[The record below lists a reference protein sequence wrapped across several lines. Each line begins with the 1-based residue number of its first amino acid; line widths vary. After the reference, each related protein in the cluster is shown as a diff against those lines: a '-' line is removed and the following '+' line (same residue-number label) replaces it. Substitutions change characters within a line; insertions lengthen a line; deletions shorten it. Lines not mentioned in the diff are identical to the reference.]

1 MKMRLNMPPAMLAT
15 SHFGAVAVKSSLS
28 ALAGVMLLALSACSP
43 PEATLSGDRIAVFAG
58 VESITPDQ
66 AAFDEGA
73 NLPAPV
79 GLASATHS
87 GGSAA
92 HAGGHLDI
100 DLPLKKI
107 WSVSIGGGGSN
118 LVDLAQPVIDGGK
131 VFAVT
136 PLGQVTAIDVLTG
149 KSIWSVS
156 IESFEDDPLP
166 GIGGGVMV
174 SGDALFVHAGGHKLA
189 ALSVEDGA
197 SLWSIDLTLPI
208 RGGPTAID
216 DQAVVITD
224 IDGNLMAFSLEDGSL
239 LWDRAGLPSNT
250 IIYGAPS
257 PAYHDG
263 ELALAGAGGELLL
276 IDATDGEI
284 IWTESLAAF
293 NPRTPLQGI
302 GDIRA
307 NPVIDGGLI
316 FAISQSGRI
325 AALNARSGF
334 MLWDQPISGVEMP
347 WVAGDTVFVM
357 SLEGRLYAIRREDGM
372 VRWIAELPG
381 ALPAGAM
388 ASENLT
394 RYAGPLVASGQV
406 MVISKSGT
414 LYLLDAETGIET
426 ASVNVGSDVVTPP
439 QIAGG
444 RLFVLSNNGQLS
456 AFD

>member
-1 MKMRLNMPPAMLAT
+1 MKMRLNMLPVMLLARNIIA
-15 SHFGAVAVKSSLS
+15 FPVKPSLPV
-28 ALAGVMLLALSACSP
+28 LAGMVLLALSACSP
-43 PEATLSGDRIAVFAG
+43 PETVLPGDRIAVFAG
-58 VESITPDQ
+58 IESITPNQD
-66 AAFDEGA
+66 AFDEGA
-73 NLPAPV
+73 GLPATS
-79 GLASATHS
+79 GLASATHA

-107 WSVSIGGGGSN
+107 WSASIGIGGSN
-118 LVDLAQPVIDGGK
+118 LVDFAQPVIDGGK

-136 PLGQVTAIDVLTG
+136 PLGQVTAIDVQTG
-149 KSIWSVS
+149 KSVWSVS
-156 IESFEDDPLP
+156 IETFDDDPLP

-174 SGDALFVHAGGHKLA
+174 SGDILFVHARGHKLA
-189 ALSVEDGA
+189 ALSVADGTA
-197 SLWSIDLTLPI
+197 IWSIDLPLPI

-216 DQAVVITD
+216 DKALVITD
-224 IDGNLMAFSLEDGSL
+224 IDGNLLALSMKDGTS
-239 LWDRAGLPSNT
+239 LWDRAGLPSST
-250 IIYGAPS
+250 IIYGVPS

-263 ELALAGAGGELLL
+263 ELAVAGAGGELSLL
-276 IDATDGEI
+276 DVTDGEI

-293 NPRTPLQGI
+293 NPRTPLQSI

-307 NPVIDGGLI
+307 NPVFDGGLV
-316 FAISQSGRI
+316 FAISQSGRF

-347 WVAGDTVFVM
+347 WSAGETVFVL
-357 SLEGRLYAIRREDGM
+357 SLEGRVYAIRREDGM
-372 VRWIAELPG
+372 VRWIAELPD

-394 RYAGPLVASGQV
+394 RYVGPLVANGQV

-414 LYLLDAETGIET
+414 LYLLDADTGVETG
-426 ASVNVGSDVVTPP
+426 SLNVGSDIVTPP

>member
-1 MKMRLNMPPAMLAT
+1 MKMRLNMPP
-15 SHFGAVAVKSSLS
+15 
-28 ALAGVMLLALSACSP
+28 VMLLARKIGVFPAKASLPALAGMVLLSLSACSP
-43 PEATLSGDRIAVFAG
+43 PETVLPGDRISVFAD
-58 VESITPDQ
+58 VDSIIANQ
-66 AAFDEGA
+66 EAFDEGA
-73 NLPAPV
+73 GLPAIS
-79 GLASATHS
+79 GLASATHA

-107 WSVSIGGGGSN
+107 WSVSIGSAGSN

-136 PLGQVTAIDVLTG
+136 PSGQLSAIDVQTG

-156 IESFEDDPLP
+156 IETFDDDPLP

-174 SGDALFVHAGGHKLA
+174 SGDMVFAHAGGLKLS
-189 ALSVEDGA
+189 ALSVADGTII
-197 SLWSIDLTLPI
+197 WSVDLPLPI

-216 DQAVVITD
+216 DKAVIITD
-224 IDGNLMAFSLEDGSL
+224 IDGNLLALSMKDGTS

-250 IIYGAPS
+250 IIYGVPS
-257 PAYHDG
+257 PAYHNG
-263 ELALAGAGGELLL
+263 ELVVAGAGGELSLL
-276 IDATDGEI
+276 DVADGEI

-307 NPVIDGGLI
+307 NPAFDGGLI
-316 FAISQSGRI
+316 FAISQSGRV

-334 MLWDQPISGVEMP
+334 MLWDHPISGVEMP
-347 WVAGDTVFVM
+347 WVAGETVFVL
-357 SLEGRLYAIRREDGM
+357 SLTGRVYAIRREDGM
-372 VRWIAELPG
+372 VRWIVELPD
-381 ALPAGAM
+381 ALPAGVM
-388 ASENLT
+388 ASDNPT
-394 RYAGPLVASGQV
+394 RYVGPLVANGQV

-414 LYLLDAETGIET
+414 LYLLDAETGAET
-426 ASVNVGSDVVTPP
+426 GSLNVGADIVTPP

>member
-1 MKMRLNMPPAMLAT
+1 MNMRLTMPQTMFRNVN
-15 SHFGAVAVKSSLS
+15 SGAVSVKTSVSVI
-28 ALAGVMLLALSACSP
+28 AGMVLLALSACSP
-43 PEATLSGDRIAVFAG
+43 PEAILPGDRIAVFAG
-58 VESITPDQ
+58 VASISIDA

-73 NLPAPV
+73 GLPAPS
-79 GLASATHS
+79 GLASATHA

-92 HAGGHLDI
+92 HAGGHLGL

-107 WSVSIGGGGSN
+107 WSASIGGGGSN
-118 LVDLAQPVIDGGK
+118 LVDLAQPVIDGGR

-136 PLGQVTAIDVLTG
+136 PLGQVTAIDVQTG
-149 KSIWSVS
+149 ASIWSVS
-156 IESFEDDPLP
+156 IESFADDPLP

-174 SGDALFVHAGGHKLA
+174 SGSQLFVHAGGHKLA
-189 ALSVEDGA
+189 ALSVEDGT
-197 SLWSIDLTLPI
+197 SQWSIDLPLPI

-216 DQAVVITD
+216 DQALVITD
-224 IDGNLMAFSLEDGSL
+224 IDGNLMVLGMEDGSL
-239 LWDRAGLPSNT
+239 LWDRAGLPSST

-257 PAYHDG
+257 PAYDDG
-263 ELALAGAGGELLL
+263 ELAIAGAGGELLL
-276 IDATDGEI
+276 INAADGEI

-307 NPVIDGGLI
+307 NPVIDGGLV
-316 FAISQSGRI
+316 FAISQSGRM
-325 AALNARSGF
+325 AALNTRSGF

-347 WVAGDTVFVM
+347 WVAGDTVFVV
-357 SLEGRLYAIRREDGM
+357 SLEGRVYALRREDGM
-372 VRWIAELPG
+372 VRWIAELPD

-394 RYAGPLVASGQV
+394 RYIGPLVANEQV
-406 MVISKSGT
+406 LVISKSGT
-414 LYLLDAETGIET
+414 LYMFNAETGVET
-426 ASVNVGSDVVTPP
+426 SSLNVGSDIVTPP